1 MARRLYSHLAVVPIH
16 ISSMGQQMEPLSQTS
31 SGARSVPRLLHGL
44 RVDFR
49 DLSMDPI
56 MPLSRLTDSTLI
68 SSIPPQV
75 GIKELDH
82 ETYTE
87 NL

>member
-1 MARRLYSHLAVVPIH
+1 MARRLYSHSAVDRIH
-16 ISSMGQQMEPLSQTS
+16 ISSMGQQMEPPSQTS
-31 SGARSVPRLLHGL
+31 SGGRSVPRLLLGL

-49 DLSMDPI
+49 GRSMDPI

-68 SSIPPQV
+68 SSTPPQV

-82 ETYTE
+82 ETYTD